1 MILAAG
7 LGTRL
12 FPMTRALPK
21 PLVPVAGVAV
31 IVRLL
36 RHLRGSGICEIVI
49 NTHHLGDMLEES
61 LGDGSSHGV
70 CIAYSRERELLGTG
84 GGVRRALPLLG
95 DQTFA
100 VFNADALFLPDLQ
113 AMLANHRASG
123 ALATLVV
130 REDADAEKYGAVGVD
145 EQGRVRY
152 LLGSGMRTPNARS
165 YMFTG
170 THVLEPDIASHLPE
184 SGCIVRGAYQPL
196 VESGAAIGGL
206 VHGGTFFD
214 LGTPARY
221 LEANIAVVTGRA
233 PIPEYRPSE
242 LGVYIGQSVSV
253 AAGCSIGR
261 GAVLCDG
268 SALAG
273 GVSVERCVLMPGARA
288 TENLKDAILM
298 ADGTLIQPQDR
309 ERS

>member
-12 FPMTRALPK
+12 SPMTQTLPK
-21 PLVPVAGVAV
+21 PLVPVAGVPV

-36 RHLRGSGICEIVI
+36 RHLCSSGIREIVI
-49 NTHHLGDMLEES
+49 NTHHLGDMLEQS

-70 CIAYSRERELLGTG
+70 CIAYSRETELLGTG
-84 GGVRRALPLLG
+84 GGIRRALSLLG

-100 VFNADALFLPDLQ
+100 VFNADALFLPDLE
-113 AMLANHRASG
+113 AMLARHRATG

-130 REDADAEKYGAVGVD
+130 REDADAEQYGAVGVD

-152 LLGSGMRTPNARS
+152 LLGNGARTPDARS

-170 THVLEPDIASHLPE
+170 THVLEPDIAPYLPE
-184 SGCIVRGAYQPL
+184 SGCIVRLTYQRL
-196 VESGAAIGGL
+196 IESGAAMGGL

-221 LEANIAVVTGRA
+221 LEANIAVVTGWA
-233 PIPEYRPSE
+233 IIPEYRPNE
-242 LGVYIGQSVSV
+242 RGVHIGQNVSV
-253 AAGCSIGR
+253 AAGCRIGR
-261 GAVLCDG
+261 GAVLCNG
-268 SALAG
+268 SSVVA
-273 GVSVERCVLMPGARA
+273 GVSLERCVLMPGARA
-288 TENLKDAILM
+288 TADLKDAILL
-298 ADGTLIQPQDR
+298 ADGTVIQPQAC